1 MGKLNS
7 SGGIGLAQQLQ
18 IRVGGVFFYISI
30 FCSSNNM

>member
-7 SGGIGLAQQLQ
+7 SGGRGLAQQLQ
-18 IRVGGVFFYISI
+18 MGVGGVFFYLSI